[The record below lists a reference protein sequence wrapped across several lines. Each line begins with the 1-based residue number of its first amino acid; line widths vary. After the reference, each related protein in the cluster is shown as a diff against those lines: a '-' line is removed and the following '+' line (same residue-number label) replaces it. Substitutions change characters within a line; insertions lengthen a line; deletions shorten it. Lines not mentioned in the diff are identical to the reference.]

1 MRCCIHNCSSRLRD
15 EASLVEDANIQALLR
30 ILDMVPD
37 DFRVLAAAFEEDGN
51 VEIDG
56 IIEASSMGERSNSNN
71 NINDDDDDD
80 DDDDNDNDNDNHS
93 IINNNSNNHNNHKQ
107 QAASNKQQRR
117 DEAKYETMRGYILCT
132 YSFL

>member
-56 IIEASSMGERSNSNN
+56 IIEASSMGERSNSSN
-71 NINDDDDDD
+71 NIATTTTTTTTTTTA
-80 DDDDNDNDNDNHS
+80 S
-93 IINNNSNNHNNHKQ
+93 STTTTTITSSKQ
-107 QAASNKQQRR
+107 QATSNKQGTKQSM
-117 DEAKYETMRGYILCT
+117 KQ
-132 YSFL
+132 